1 MQIPLSLPFL
11 NESHTVSVREW
22 FSEISFA
29 PFSFQFFT
37 RLAAV
42 FADEAG
48 RFIFGIIQLCVAIL
62 DLRIISVAISY
73 FKI

>member
-1 MQIPLSLPFL
+1 VVEGVDLVASG
-11 NESHTVSVREW
+11 
-22 FSEISFA
+22 
-29 PFSFQFFT
+29 FQFFT

-62 DLRIISVAISY
+62 GLRIIGVAISY
-73 FKI
+73 FKIWTRSLPLPNNQC